1 MTPKVYIWANGC
13 RTGKKCSAC
22 HKTALTPRIVLAK
35 WLALATCPFGL
46 LDNYMAR
53 VFTAIFTVLGAFLRA
68 EKYFWSFG
76 NKPLNPKFKKCPKN
90 TLNVGNYF
98 FEFPTFKVFFGHFLN
113 FGFRGLLPKLQRYF
127 SALKNV
133 KCHLTTAGNPKCHAF
148 MLVCCHSVIL
158 VSFIL
163 LC

>member
-1 MTPKVYIWANGC
+1 MTAGGSIFIFDGQGIFFDGQGIFFDGQVIFFMVKIFFLWPRYLFWCKVFFLSIWAKSC

-35 WLALATCPFGL
+35 RLALATCPFGL

-90 TLNVGNYF
+90 TLNVGNS
-98 FEFPTFKVFFGHFLN
+98 K
-113 FGFRGLLPKLQRYF
+113 K
-127 SALKNV
+127 
-133 KCHLTTAGNPKCHAF
+133 
-148 MLVCCHSVIL
+148 
-158 VSFIL
+158 
-163 LC
+163 